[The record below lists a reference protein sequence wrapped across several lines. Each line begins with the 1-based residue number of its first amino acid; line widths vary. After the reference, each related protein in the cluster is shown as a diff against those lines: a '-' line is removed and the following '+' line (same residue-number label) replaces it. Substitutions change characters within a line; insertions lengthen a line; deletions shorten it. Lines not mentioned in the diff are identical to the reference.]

1 MGYYIDFK
9 SGVQHHIRNKFL
21 LANNNNLPVAERC
34 ATYLADEL
42 TDFIKYCF
50 ENFGDDLKE
59 RYRCSIGILAKMD
72 SVDHPERYKNYN
84 MSSMF
89 DVHLCAGR
97 LMAKH
102 AIQQEDVP
110 LFQIENDVLA
120 SLKSTQAMSDLFQ
133 GT

>member
-1 MGYYIDFK
+1 MGQYIDFK

-21 LANNNNLPVAERC
+21 AANGNNLPEAVSC
-34 ATYLADEL
+34 ATYLADEF

-50 ENFGDDLKE
+50 ENFDDSLKE
-59 RYRCSIGILAKMD
+59 RYRCSIGIVAKMD
-72 SVDHPERYKNYN
+72 SLDNPERYKNYN

-97 LMAKH
+97 IMAKH

-110 LFQIENDVLA
+110 LARIENDVLEA
-120 SLKSTQAMSDLFQ
+120 LKATHVVQSL
-133 GT
+133 

>member
-1 MGYYIDFK
+1 MDHYIDFK

-21 LANNNNLPVAERC
+21 EANGNNLPEAVQC

-42 TDFIKYCF
+42 TDFIRYCF
-50 ENFGDDLKE
+50 ENFGDSLKE
-59 RYRCSIGILAKMD
+59 KYRCSIGIFAKMD

-97 LMAKH
+97 MMAKH
-102 AIQQEDVP
+102 AVHQEETP
-110 LFQIENDVLA
+110 LSQIENDVLA
-120 SLKSTQAMSDLFQ
+120 SLKSTQVMPHPVQ

>member
-9 SGVQHHIRNKFL
+9 AGVQHHIRNKFL
-21 LANNNNLPVAERC
+21 AANNNNLPEAESC
-34 ATYLADEL
+34 ATYLADEF

-50 ENFGDDLKE
+50 DNFDDSLKE
-59 RYRCSIGILAKMD
+59 RYRCSIGIVAKMD
-72 SVDHPERYKNYN
+72 SLDNPERYKGYN

-97 LMAKH
+97 IMAKH

-110 LFQIENDVLA
+110 LARIENDVLE
-120 SLKSTQAMSDLFQ
+120 SLKATHVVHSL
-133 GT
+133 

>member
-1 MGYYIDFK
+1 
-9 SGVQHHIRNKFL
+9 
-21 LANNNNLPVAERC
+21 
-34 ATYLADEL
+34 
-42 TDFIKYCF
+42 
-50 ENFGDDLKE
+50 
-59 RYRCSIGILAKMD
+59 MD

-97 LMAKH
+97 IMAKH

-110 LFQIENDVLA
+110 LSQIENDVLE
-120 SLKSTQAMSDLFQ
+120 SLRETQVMSNLFQ

>member
-1 MGYYIDFK
+1 MGHYIDFK

-21 LANNNNLPVAERC
+21 AANNNNLPEAESC

-42 TDFIKYCF
+42 TDFIRYCF
-50 ENFGDDLKE
+50 DNFG
-59 RYRCSIGILAKMD
+59 
-72 SVDHPERYKNYN
+72 ERYKNYN

-97 LMAKH
+97 IMAKH
-102 AIQQEDVP
+102 AIQQEEIP
-110 LFQIENDVLA
+110 LSQIENDVLA
-120 SLKSTQAMSDLFQ
+120 SLRETQAMHNLYQ